1 MRAEHSQGF
10 LVLFLEAIRDLVVDD
25 VLKPAF

>member
-10 LVLFLEAIRDLVVDD
+10 LVLFVEDIRDLVVDD
-25 VLKPAF
+25 ELKPAL